1 MTAAA
6 GQTARTQARRVA
18 KELARFPWRFAQ
30 ALPLLPQQRVQLLLG
45 RPLPT
50 DDCVWSALDPT
61 ATYGQNPSPALVEL
75 ALDAAREAS
84 KIGLPELAQ
93 RADAA
98 GSPSAAWVN
107 QWPGEHYRLLA
118 GLMRVL
124 RPRVIVEIGT
134 YTGVSALA
142 FLEHAEQDTR
152 IVTYDIIPWDEIDGT
167 LLVATDFE
175 DGRLEQ
181 RIGDLATP
189 DYWATQ
195 RDLFLGAD
203 LVFLD
208 GPKDAVFEPK
218 MLQLLTELQT
228 ERGFLLVVD
237 DIRFLEMLEPW
248 ARIPSPRLDVTSF
261 GHWSGT
267 GLALVPGT
275 SGAPAGAQ

>member
-1 MTAAA
+1 VTPPAA
-6 GQTARTQARRVA
+6 QRARAQGRRA
-18 KELARFPWRFAQ
+18 LKGLARFPWRVAQ

-50 DDCVWSALDPT
+50 DDCVWSALDPH
-61 ATYGQNPSPALVEL
+61 ATFGQEPSPALVEL

-84 KIGLPELAQ
+84 RVRLPELA
-93 RADAA
+93 RRSEAA

-107 QWPGEHYRLLA
+107 QWPGEHYRLLI
-118 GLMRVL
+118 GLMGIL
-124 RPRVIVEIGT
+124 NPRVIVEIGT
-134 YTGVSALA
+134 YTGASALA
-142 FLEHAEQDTR
+142 FLEHAAQDTR
-152 IVTYDIIPWDEIDGT
+152 IVTYDIIPWDQIDGT
-167 LLVATDFE
+167 LLTHKDFD

-181 RIGDLATP
+181 RIGDLAEP

-195 RDLFLGAD
+195 RDLFLDAD

-218 MLQLLTELQT
+218 MLEKLAQLRT

-248 ARIPSPRLDVTSF
+248 CRFPSPRLDVTSF

-267 GLALVPGT
+267 GLALVPGA
-275 SGAPAGAQ
+275 SAR